1 MDPKRAIRRFCASC
15 PGQSFDIEDYSF
27 CRGTTLILVSL
38 WPCHRHQWY
47 VVYVLKKKTK
57 GKFLGLR
64 RAPSASLP
72 SPVLPAVPDAEVA
85 FQVTIPK
92 LGAPSAAAAVVR
104 DVTFEVTVPGPGAPP
119 AVSSLAARHAGTCR
133 A

>member
-1 MDPKRAIRRFCASC
+1 MR
-15 PGQSFDIEDYSF
+15 E
-27 CRGTTLILVSL
+27 
-38 WPCHRHQWY
+38 
-47 VVYVLKKKTK
+47 TK

-64 RAPSASLP
+64 RAPLASLP